1 MEPVSIDMNYISTRL
16 SYPAF
21 WLARLFSFLG
31 FPQRKQNKMKKCR
44 FSLTTTKTV

>member
-1 MEPVSIDMNYISTRL
+1 MAPVSIDMNYISTRL

-21 WLARLFSFLG
+21 WLARLFC
-31 FPQRKQNKMKKCR
+31 FPQRKQNKMKKCP